1 MGAESAPPMTTDS
14 WVRPQPFAPS
24 LPGLTWL
31 LRLRMTIV
39 HNRLGQLINH
49 SPIKLLLIIVFVSA
63 IWSSLYLVFDE
74 AFRFMRRFEQPSAIA
89 IPYVFHVF
97 FVAMTALLA
106 FSTAVLVYGALF
118 GRAEPPF
125 LLATP
130 NSPRNIVAIMYVEA
144 LFFASWSL
152 LLLGVPLM
160 LAFGHTQGLSW
171 YFYLTFVVA
180 FLGFV
185 PIPGAL
191 GLMVALVVAMWLP
204 RQARRIL
211 LYAAAA
217 GIGLVVLWW
226 GRLWVAASESSNT
239 WLQSFLGEL
248 QYLKAA
254 LLPSTWVAN
263 AIRSAVEQRPWD
275 ATFYL
280 FVTVSTGLFFS
291 WAAITL
297 TGSSLLVA
305 FGRAQCL
312 TTKSRVYSG
321 RVSRWLTDAIFFYV
335 PPRMRTLILKDV
347 RGFLR
352 DPVQWSQL
360 AILFGLLA
368 LYLVYLP
375 RSRPEGFDL
384 PWKGLICFLNYGAV
398 TLILS
403 TFTSR
408 FVFPMISMEG
418 RQMWLVALWPLPRD
432 KVMWAKFLYAVT
444 VTAFAAL
451 SVTALS
457 IHALDLPW
465 TLAWIQSGSTLAT
478 CIGLC
483 GLAIGLG
490 ARLPS
495 YNEPNSGRIASGLGG
510 TVNLI
515 ASVALVAASV
525 VLFGLICYNMV
536 GAGSLDRLGIAGGAA
551 FVAVMILGLGT
562 AWVTMGLGLRS
573 FRQQEF

>member
-1 MGAESAPPMTTDS
+1 
-14 WVRPQPFAPS
+14 
-24 LPGLTWL
+24 
-31 LRLRMTIV
+31 
-39 HNRLGQLINH
+39 
-49 SPIKLLLIIVFVSA
+49 
-63 IWSSLYLVFDE
+63 
-74 AFRFMRRFEQPSAIA
+74 MRRFEQSSAIA

-118 GRAEPPF
+118 GRAEPSF
-125 LLATP
+125 LLSTP
-130 NSPRNIVAIMYVEA
+130 NSPRNIVTVMYVEA

-160 LAFGHTQGLSW
+160 LAFGQSQGLSW

-191 GLMVALVVAMWLP
+191 GLGVALVIAMWLP
-204 RQARRIL
+204 RQARRVL
-211 LYAAAA
+211 FYAGAA
-217 GIGLVVLWW
+217 GLGIVVVWW

-275 ATFYL
+275 AAFYL

-291 WAAITL
+291 WATITL
-297 TGSSLLVA
+297 TGSRLLVA
-305 FGRAQCL
+305 FGRAHSL

-321 RVSRWLTDAIFFYV
+321 RASRWLTDAAFFYV

-368 LYLVYLP
+368 LYLIYLP

-418 RQMWLVALWPLPRD
+418 RQMWLVVLWPLSRD
-432 KVMWAKFLYAVT
+432 NVMWAKFLYAVT
-444 VTAFAAL
+444 VTALAAL

-465 TLAWIQSGSTLAT
+465 TLAWIQTGSTLAT

-483 GLAIGLG
+483 GLAVGLG

-495 YNEPNSGRIASGLGG
+495 YNELNSGRIASGLGG

-515 ASVALVAASV
+515 ASVMLVAGSI
-525 VLFGLICYNMV
+525 VLFGLVCYQMV
-536 GAGSLDRLGIAGGAA
+536 GAGSLDRIGLAEGAA
-551 FVAVMILGLGT
+551 VTAIMLIGLGT
-562 AWVTMGLGLRS
+562 GWISMTAGIKG
-573 FRQQEF
+573 FQKQEF